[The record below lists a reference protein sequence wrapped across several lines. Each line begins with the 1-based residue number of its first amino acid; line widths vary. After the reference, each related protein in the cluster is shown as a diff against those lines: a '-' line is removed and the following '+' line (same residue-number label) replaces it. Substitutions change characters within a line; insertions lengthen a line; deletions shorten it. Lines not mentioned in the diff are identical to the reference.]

1 MYREMLRQK
10 WEEEEEAAMNQPIH
24 YSNVQY
30 DGMTRNATLLYIAT
44 VLGNYFYIRLLRK
57 RLGCGLWFINKCFCV
72 WWLLLGKGGGER
84 GDDNCYLK
92 CVDCSWWAKKAN
104 CYLKSN
110 WNFDF
115 YFACRNK
122 NPWCGILS
130 VCQRRR
136 IPKGA
141 TGGTEGHE
149 RQGEELL
156 SVCPAKY
163 LPTLGTHTH
172 MLLLWNFPC
181 CITVNIPVHTVCQV
195 FPCTSIFRYVRES
208 IKVVKNAI
216 A

>member
-1 MYREMLRQK
+1 MQLF
-10 WEEEEEAAMNQPIH
+10 
-24 YSNVQY
+24 
-30 DGMTRNATLLYIAT
+30 YILQ
-44 VLGNYFYIRLLRK
+44 LGNYFYIRLLRK

-115 YFACRNK
+115 YLACRNK

-130 VCQRRR
+130 ICQRRR

-156 SVCPAKY
+156 SVQPNFSY
-163 LPTLGTHTH
+163 NPRNTHTCASP
-172 MLLLWNFPC
+172 MKFSLLYYC
-181 CITVNIPVHTVCQV
+181 KHTGTYRMSV
-195 FPCTSIFRYVRES
+195 FFRAHSFSAIFTRVSKSWKMQLR
-208 IKVVKNAI
+208 KFNAVLQTR
-216 A
+216 